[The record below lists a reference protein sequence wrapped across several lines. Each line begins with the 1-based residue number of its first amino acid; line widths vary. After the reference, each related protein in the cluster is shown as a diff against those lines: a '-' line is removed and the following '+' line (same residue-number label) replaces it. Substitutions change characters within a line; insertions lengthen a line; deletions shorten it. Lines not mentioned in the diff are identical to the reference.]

1 VPFYF
6 VKGGQ
11 AAALKGAAASGLWGS
26 DCMEENVFF
35 YLLVDAKTRSRTYK
49 SDCINSCTKLAL
61 TYNMR

>member
-35 YLLVDAKTRSRTYK
+35 
-49 SDCINSCTKLAL
+49 IF
-61 TYNMR
+61 